1 MGLQQ
6 EINHRRSE
14 LQQYLGR
21 HWQDFLDLISILQEF
36 GALEGLE
43 PTPLGQATAAVRG
56 DNELWL
62 GLALMSGELD
72 DLVPSQLAAACA
84 VLVTEVSRSDSW
96 TNYQLSEEIEDAL
109 SRLWET
115 RKALIIA
122 QSERGVEFM
131 VLPERWENQQISALV
146 EQWAEQVDW
155 SELLDNTS
163 LDEGDLV
170 RIFRRTLD
178 FLSQIPH
185 VPYISAQLQQNAK
198 AARQLIDRFPIN
210 EVVD

>member
-1 MGLQQ
+1 
-6 EINHRRSE
+6 
-14 LQQYLGR
+14 
-21 HWQDFLDLISILQEF
+21 
-36 GALEGLE
+36 
-43 PTPLGQATAAVRG
+43 
-56 DNELWL
+56 
-62 GLALMSGELD
+62 
-72 DLVPSQLAAACA
+72 

-131 VLPERWENQQISALV
+131 VLPERWEHQQISALV

-185 VPYISAQLQQNAK
+185 VPYVSAHLQQNAK

-210 EVVD
+210 ETVD